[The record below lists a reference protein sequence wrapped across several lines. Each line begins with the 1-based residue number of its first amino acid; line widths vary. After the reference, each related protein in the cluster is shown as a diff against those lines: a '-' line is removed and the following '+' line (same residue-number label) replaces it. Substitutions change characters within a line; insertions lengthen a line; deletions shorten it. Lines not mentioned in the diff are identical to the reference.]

1 MGICLKWHGD
11 AGFLVNLTLWCLLTI
26 IIKSFVDVFN
36 SLGPSDAFICVSKLN
51 IIGSDD
57 GLSPTRRQAIIWTN
71 AGILLIRP
79 LRTNF
84 SEIFIE
90 VYTFSF
96 KKMHSKMSSGKWRPF
111 CLGLNVIRQYI
122 QIIHSIH
129 IGDELA
135 LLDYQIISRSKLHV
149 NKCWAMCQLTKT
161 EWSIHV
167 SVNYA
172 TIGSDNGLSTVQ
184 WQAIIQTNVG
194 LFVNSVTA
202 VKLVQSNW
210 LPLDPLTKAQ

>member
-1 MGICLKWHGD
+1 MFTRWATWAFALARGCW
-11 AGFLVNLTLWCLLTI
+11 FLVNLTLWCLLTM
-26 IIKSFVDVFN
+26 IIKSFVAVFN

-51 IIGSDD
+51 IIGSDN
-57 GLSPTRRQAIIWTN
+57 GLSPTRHQAIIWTN

-111 CLGLNVIRQYI
+111 YLGLNVLRQYI
-122 QIIHSIH
+122 QIIHSID

-135 LLDYQIISRSKLHV
+135 LLDYQIISRSKSHV
-149 NKCWAMCQLTKT
+149 RKCWAM
-161 EWSIHV
+161 WSIHV

-172 TIGSDNGLSTVQ
+172 TIGSDNCLSTVQ
-184 WQAIIQTNVG
+184 WQAIIQSPNQCW
-194 LFVNSVTA
+194 FIC
-202 VKLVQSNW
+202 KFSNCSEVSSE
-210 LPLDPLTKAQ
+210 

>member
-1 MGICLKWHGD
+1 M
-11 AGFLVNLTLWCLLTI
+11 
-26 IIKSFVDVFN
+26 FN
-36 SLGPSDAFICVSKLN
+36 WLGPSDAFICVSKLN
-51 IIGSDD
+51 IIGSDN

-96 KKMHSKMSSGKWRPF
+96 KKMHSKISSGKWRPF
-111 CLGLNVIRQYI
+111 CLGLNVLRQYI

-135 LLDYQIISRSKLHV
+135 LLDYQIISRSTRCACLLDSGGTIWLLWVYRDPVGIKIDSVGTSTRKWPVPTLYRLMYLHILMSMRLKGGKLLPPSSEDNTCV
-149 NKCWAMCQLTKT
+149 AQKCIPYFLAFILNTC
-161 EWSIHV
+161 
-167 SVNYA
+167 A
-172 TIGSDNGLSTVQ
+172 R
-184 WQAIIQTNVG
+184 
-194 LFVNSVTA
+194 
-202 VKLVQSNW
+202 
-210 LPLDPLTKAQ
+210 AQN

>member
-1 MGICLKWHGD
+1 M
-11 AGFLVNLTLWCLLTI
+11 A
-26 IIKSFVDVFN
+26 VFN
-36 SLGPSDAFICVSKLN
+36 SLGPSDAFICASKLN
-51 IIGSDD
+51 IIGSDN

-111 CLGLNVIRQYI
+111 CVGLNVLRQYI
-122 QIIHSIH
+122 QIIHSVH
-129 IGDELA
+129 IGEELA

-149 NKCWAMCQLTKT
+149 NKCWAMCYLTET

-184 WQAIIQTNVG
+184 CQDIIQTNVG

-202 VKLVQSNW
+202 VTLVQSNW
-210 LPLDPLTKAQ
+210 LPLVPLTKAH